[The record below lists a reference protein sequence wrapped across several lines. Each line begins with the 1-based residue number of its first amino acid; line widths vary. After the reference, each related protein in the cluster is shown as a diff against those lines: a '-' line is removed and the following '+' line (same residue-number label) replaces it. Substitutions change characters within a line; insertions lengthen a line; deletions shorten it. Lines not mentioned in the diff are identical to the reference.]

1 MGRSP
6 CCDEV
11 GVKKGPWTPEEDEKL
26 IEYIKKHGHGS
37 WRHLPRNAGLN
48 RCGKSCRLRWT
59 NYLRPDIKRGKFSE
73 EEEGLIIHLHSMLG
87 NKWSLISTK
96 LPGRTDN
103 EIKNHWNTHLKKKL
117 LLMGIDPVTHRRRA
131 DLELLANLPNLLSS
145 CNSST
150 RMANSWDSTL
160 QLQADAANLV
170 QVQILQGLLQVLIAS
185 SPNSNASPNLNMN
198 NLLAGSSLAP
208 LRNITDILQAN
219 RQLEAL
225 LNGSFGLA
233 HGSIPSA
240 STIQMPNSYQA
251 LPLQNQPKMNGNE
264 NQQLLFHS
272 NTPSLVSASP
282 ENTTSVSLKQEQ
294 IISNEISAA
303 NSESSTPIDPWD
315 ALNLSDP
322 NGADLGWKE
331 ILEQISW

>member
-73 EEEGLIIHLHSMLG
+73 EEEGLIIQLHSMLG

-131 DLELLANLPNLLSS
+131 DLGFLANLPNLLSS
-145 CNSST
+145 TNPGCRIPNP
-150 RMANSWDSTL
+150 WDSAL
-160 QLQADAANLV
+160 QLQAEAANLA

-185 SPNSNASPNLNMN
+185 SSSSSSPNNSNVSPNLNMN
-198 NLLAGSSLAP
+198 NLMGSSLTP
-208 LRNITDILQAN
+208 LQNI
-219 RQLEAL
+219 EAL
-225 LNGSFGLA
+225 LNGSFGLP
-233 HGSIPSA
+233 HGSILAA
-240 STIQMPNSYQA
+240 STAQMNHDYQIHD
-251 LPLQNQPKMNGNE
+251 PLQDHPEIKYIE
-264 NQQLLFHS
+264 KHDLEFS
-272 NTPSLVSASP
+272 TPSLVSASP
-282 ENTTSVSLKQEQ
+282 ENTTSVSLKQEH
-294 IISNEISAA
+294 ILSNEVSAA
-303 NSESSTPIDPWD
+303 IDPWD
-315 ALNLSDP
+315 ALNLNDL

-331 ILEQISW
+331 ILDQISW